1 MRLAAFQMVARM
13 GDVAANLAMIAE
25 AAAEASRRGA
35 TLLVSPELA
44 TTAYGSGD
52 LIRSL
57 AEPADGPQVAAITR
71 LAALNNITVVAGFAE
86 RVGEHIYNSA
96 VLAEPSGN
104 RVIYRKCHLY
114 GDYERRLF
122 TPGDQPPRVV
132 NLGELK
138 VGILICYD
146 MEFPEAVR
154 CLALAGAKVVLVP
167 TAQPDTQDAPFIAE
181 KIVPVRAFENGIA
194 IVYADHTGSDE
205 QFAYAG
211 RSCIALPD
219 GTDGARASAS
229 GSVVIVADYESS
241 NFELSR
247 SANPYV
253 ADRRIDLFG
262 TSREKAGDAG

>member
-35 TLLVSPELA
+35 ALLVCPELA

-57 AEPADGPQVAAITR
+57 AEPADGPQVAAIAR
-71 LAALNNITVVAGFAE
+71 IAALNNITVVAGFAE
-86 RVGEHIYNSA
+86 RVGERIYNSA
-96 VLAEPSGN
+96 VLAEPSSN
-104 RVIYRKCHLY
+104 RAIYRKCHLY

-138 VGILICYD
+138 AGILICYD
-146 MEFPEAVR
+146 VEFPEAVR
-154 CLALAGAKVVLVP
+154 YLVLAGAELVLVP

-194 IVYADHTGSDE
+194 IVYADHAGSDE
-205 QFAYAG
+205 RFAYAG

-229 GSVVIVADYESS
+229 GSAVIVADYESS
-241 NFELSR
+241 NFALSR

-262 TSREKAGDAG
+262 TSRDNGGG